1 MNLIAE
7 NQSYLE
13 NNLKMTIKCLTVI
26 MILPTP
32 AITKILI
39 QNINPVSKTKT
50 AIRTAKTVTMKAADL
65 TTKVVKMNKTKKKV
79 KKNIS
84 MIKVRMI
91 NHRQPIIYI
100 ITLIIQKFPIR
111 ENRKMQLKISRMAT
125 SKTCVIFS

>member
-1 MNLIAE
+1 
-7 NQSYLE
+7 
-13 NNLKMTIKCLTVI
+13 

-39 QNINPVSKTKT
+39 QNKTKT
-50 AIRTAKTVTMKAADL
+50 AIRMAKTVIIKAADL